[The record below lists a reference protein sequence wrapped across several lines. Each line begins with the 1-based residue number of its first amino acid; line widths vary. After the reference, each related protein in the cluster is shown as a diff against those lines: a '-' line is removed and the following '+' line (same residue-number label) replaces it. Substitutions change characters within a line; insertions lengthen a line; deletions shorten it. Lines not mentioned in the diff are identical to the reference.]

1 MQHRTKWS
9 RIKLLMLPFVIGI
22 IILAGF
28 VYAHAGFSNVYAKA
42 QPPNPLT
49 FPQPAALNLSLNIYM
64 PLVMF
69 NAKSLAPKQ
78 VDYTQTTAANY
89 LSTPRNSTQA
99 NEIVASLNIYTPLV
113 FQ

>member
-1 MQHRTKWS
+1 
-9 RIKLLMLPFVIGI
+9 MLPFVIGI
-22 IILAGF
+22 ISLAGF
-28 VYAHAGFSNVYAKA
+28 VYAHAGFSNVYAEA

-49 FPQPAALNLSLNIYM
+49 VPQPAELNHSLNIYM

-69 NAKSLAPKQ
+69 NAKSAPKR
-78 VDYTQTTAANY
+78 VDYAQTTAVNF